1 MVIEYPEMG
10 DFLGEIVCVGCR
22 VVARDTE
29 QYQQA
34 RADLADYLAGDFD
47 ASFGYSLQDRAHRG

>member
-1 MVIEYPEMG
+1 VG

-34 RADLADYLAGDFD
+34 RADLADYVAGDFD
-47 ASFGYSLQDRAHRG
+47 ASFCHSLQDCAHRG